1 MPHTP
6 RSAST
11 RTRALAGLALAAG
24 AILLTAPLQAQT
36 KYPSGPLKLVVP
48 FAAGGVADASS
59 RLVMEKVG
67 ERLGQR
73 VVIENVP
80 GPGGIQAARNVLNAP
95 ADGQTLALLTNGTS
109 ISAAL
114 FKQLPFD
121 PTTQFQAVSALGFFE
136 FILFTG
142 GTSPYK
148 TLGDVLKAA
157 KDKPGAL
164 NIGTIVAGSTQH
176 LTSELFRSSAGVDI
190 RHVPFKGTPDLLLST
205 MRNDVELMVEAL
217 APIKSNLEDGK
228 VRALAVSS
236 PTRSRALPDVPT
248 VAEAGVP
255 GFDVVS
261 WNAVFVKAGTPEDIV
276 KTLNTAMR
284 EALADKE
291 LNAKLLALG
300 VDGLATTP
308 EEIAR
313 RLKDDI
319 GKWNAVIEKA
329 GIEKR

>member
-1 MPHTP
+1 MTKAFTQFSP
-6 RSAST
+6 R
-11 RTRALAGLALAAG
+11 RAGLVAIAALGLAA
-24 AILLTAPLQAQT
+24 AYAVPAAAQA

-48 FAAGGVADASS
+48 FAAGGVADTSS
-59 RLVMEKVG
+59 RLVMEKLG

-73 VVIENVP
+73 IVIENVP

-95 ADGQTLALLTNGTS
+95 ADGMTLALLTNGTA
-109 ISAAL
+109 ISVAL

-121 PTTQFQAVSALGFFE
+121 PMTQFQPVSALGFFE

-148 TLGDVLKAA
+148 TLGDVLKASREQ
-157 KDKPGAL
+157 PGKL

-176 LTSELFRSSAGVDI
+176 LTSELFRSTANVDI
-190 RHVPFKGTPDLLLST
+190 RHVPFKATPDLLLST

-217 APIKSNLEDGK
+217 APIKSNLDEGK

-261 WNAVFVKAGTPEDIV
+261 WNAIYVKAGTPADIV
-276 KTLNTAMR
+276 STLNTAMR

-291 LNAKLLALG
+291 LSAKLLALG
-300 VDGLATTP
+300 VDGRATSPVELAQ
-308 EEIAR
+308 R
-313 RLKDDI
+313 MKDDI
-319 GKWNAVIEKA
+319 AKWSAVIEKA

>member
-1 MPHTP
+1 ML
-6 RSAST
+6 
-11 RTRALAGLALAAG
+11 ALTLAAGLAAPAAM
-24 AILLTAPLQAQT
+24 AQT
-36 KYPSGPLKLVVP
+36 KYPSQPIKLIVP

-59 RLVMEKVG
+59 RIVMEKVG

-73 VVIENVP
+73 VVIENMP

-95 ADGQTLALLTNGTS
+95 ADGHTLALLTNGTA
-109 ISAAL
+109 ISVAL

-121 PTTQFQAVSALGFFE
+121 PVTQFQPVSALGFFE

-148 TLGDVLKAA
+148 TLGDVLAAA
-157 KDKPGAL
+157 KASPGKL

-176 LTSELFRSSAGVDI
+176 LTSELFRSTSGLDI
-190 RHVPFKGTPDLLLST
+190 RHVPFKATPDLLLST

-217 APIKSNLEDGK
+217 APVKSNMEDGK

-261 WNAVFVKAGTPEDIV
+261 WNAVFVKTGTPPEII
-276 KTLNTAMR
+276 KTLNAAMR
-284 EALADKE
+284 EALSDKE
-291 LNAKLLALG
+291 VSAKLLALG
-300 VDGLATTP
+300 IDGQPTSP
-308 EEIAR
+308 EEISR
-313 RLKDDI
+313 RLKEDI
-319 GKWNAVIEKA
+319 VKWNAVIEKA